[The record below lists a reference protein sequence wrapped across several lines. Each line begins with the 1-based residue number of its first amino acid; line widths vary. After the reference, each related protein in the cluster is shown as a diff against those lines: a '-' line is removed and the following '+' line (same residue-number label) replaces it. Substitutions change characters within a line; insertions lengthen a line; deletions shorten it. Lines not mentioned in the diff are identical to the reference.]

1 MSDKKASDKKASEHK
16 TSDKL
21 LPCPFCGGEAELYSY
36 EAERVIYDSDTLGYV
51 DTEYFTKYGV
61 SCTGCNCLMAEYKS
75 EEQAIAAWNTRKP
88 MGRILERLEELRM
101 AEYDDSDEEPKYE
114 DGEDIFDDGVSSGKF
129 IAYRNA
135 IEIIKEEMETNAD

>member
-88 MGRILERLEELRM
+88 MERIVKRLEEQRK
-101 AEYDDSDEEPKYE
+101 AVTAWDSDKRYIYKEGA
-114 DGEDIFDDGVSSGKF
+114 DWMGEK
-129 IAYRNA
+129 A
-135 IEIIKEEMETNAD
+135 IEIVKEEMG

>member
-75 EEQAIAAWNTRKP
+75 EEHATAEWNTRKP
-88 MGRILERLEELRM
+88 MERIVEKIKKNGFWTGELYDKVMYLE
-101 AEYDDSDEEPKYE
+101 K
-114 DGEDIFDDGVSSGKF
+114 
-129 IAYRNA
+129 A
-135 IEIIKEEMETNAD
+135 IEIVKEEGVD

>member
-1 MSDKKASDKKASEHK
+1 MSDKKASEHK

-75 EEQAIAAWNTRKP
+75 EEQAIAAWNTRKL
-88 MGRILERLEELRM
+88 MEQIVERLEEELALSDKEKLRCIN
-101 AEYDDSDEEPKYE
+101 E
-114 DGEDIFDDGVSSGKF
+114 DALQFDIAKGYATG
-129 IAYRNA
+129 IYNA
-135 IEIIKEEMETNAD
+135 IEIVKKEGIE